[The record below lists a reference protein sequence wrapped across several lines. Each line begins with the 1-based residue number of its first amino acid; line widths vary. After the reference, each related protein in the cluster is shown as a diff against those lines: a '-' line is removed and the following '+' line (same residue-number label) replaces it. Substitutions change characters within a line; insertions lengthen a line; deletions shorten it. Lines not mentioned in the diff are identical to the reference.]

1 MTRPFYFKARRHCL
15 EKVPIVTQIWVANI
29 SILDTLHTIHSGSA
43 GPKLCLK
50 IRGWGVSSNAVGI
63 IRVPP

>member
-1 MTRPFYFKARRHCL
+1 MTRPFYFKAQRHCL

-43 GPKLCLK
+43 EP
-50 IRGWGVSSNAVGI
+50 
-63 IRVPP
+63 